1 MSFIIKLT
9 MTLIIM
15 TAIIIMMTFIKK
27 SCGWRVA
34 DNVQSYAGVAAVIAK
49 IFAQTVAKVFAQIHI
64 YIYIYGYIELYL
76 LYKYNS

>member
-1 MSFIIKLT
+1 

-64 YIYIYGYIELYL
+64 YIYIYIYGYIELYL